1 MLISQS
7 EAAISAIDQSQVR
20 NYKQG
25 QDEAVS
31 GHLISICLNE
41 LEDNDPTYRQWLVR
55 AELYRNFAEL
65 YHTCVCVQ
73 VICLATCW
81 DNHEE
86 ARGTATRDNA
96 PDKLETLLADPNPE
110 VIERTGFN

>member
-1 MLISQS
+1 ML
-7 EAAISAIDQSQVR
+7 
-20 NYKQG
+20 
-25 QDEAVS
+25 

-41 LEDNDPTYRQWLVR
+41 LEDSDPTYRQWLVSVILIIFR
-55 AELYRNFAEL
+55 KSYFRL
-65 YHTCVCVQ
+65 Q

-110 VIERTGFN
+110 VIPENRI